1 MHERHYL
8 VHARFSTALTF
19 IKKVRIGED
28 AHATTNSNLLWRISI
43 LRQKREGE
51 GASNLQLQ
59 QTLPSQGGDEDDVL
73 EEVHRHSLR

>member
-1 MHERHYL
+1 MSLYL
-8 VHARFSTALTF
+8 EHAHFSSALTF

-51 GASNLQLQ
+51 
-59 QTLPSQGGDEDDVL
+59 
-73 EEVHRHSLR
+73 